1 VARSTHIGSF
11 HDVLI
16 RPVVS
21 EKTYSRIDEGHYTFV
36 VDPRTSKIQV
46 KKAVESIFGVK
57 VIKVNTLNR
66 RGKTFRTRYGVGRRK
81 NIKHAIVILAK
92 GQTIDVF
99 GAQV

>member
-1 VARSTHIGSF
+1 MANSAHTASF
-11 HDVLI
+11 HDVLL

-36 VDPRTSKIQV
+36 VDPKTTKVQV

-66 RGKTFRTRYGVGRRK
+66 AGKTFRTRYGVGKRK
-81 NIKHAIVILAK
+81 DIKHAIVILAK